1 MAKKYKKTSE
11 QILLRYQIEKGHIA
25 VCEVQNKFDLKS
37 NLDIFRFEMN
47 KSDVSAI
54 DKLNRNKQY
63 I

>member
-1 MAKKYKKTSE
+1 MAKKYKKTPE

-25 VCEVQNKFDLKS
+25 VSEVRNKFDLKS

-47 KSDVSAI
+47 KSDVAAM
-54 DKLNRNKQY
+54 DKLDRNKQY